1 MILSITSLYGTIRKG
16 LIVLAAAGAIS
27 AAATEK
33 GAKTASQSLRTGLIS
48 LKALNDRLD
57 F

>member
-1 MILSITSLYGTIRKG
+1 MIRNITSLYGAILKG
-16 LIVLAAAGAIS
+16 LLVLAAAGAIS
-27 AAATEK
+27 PAATEK

-48 LKALNDRLD
+48 LKALNARLS

>member
-1 MILSITSLYGTIRKG
+1 MILSITSLYGTILKG

>member
-1 MILSITSLYGTIRKG
+1 MIPSITSLYGAIVKG
-16 LIVLAAAGAIS
+16 LLVLAIAGAIS

-33 GAKTASQSLRTGLIS
+33 GAKTASQSVRTGLIS
-48 LKALNDRLD
+48 LKVLNARLG